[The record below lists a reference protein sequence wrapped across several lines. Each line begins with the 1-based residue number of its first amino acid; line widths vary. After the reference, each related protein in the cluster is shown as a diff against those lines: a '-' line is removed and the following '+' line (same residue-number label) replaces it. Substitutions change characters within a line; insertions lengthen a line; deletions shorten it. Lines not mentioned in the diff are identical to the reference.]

1 MIVCNSGGAEG
12 AVQPLPGVL
21 DPGTFVRMKTKIGR
35 CDICN
40 RGKAVYRSRE
50 ARANI
55 CENCYTRLVRE
66 RNGQEGVR

>member
-1 MIVCNSGGAEG
+1 
-12 AVQPLPGVL
+12 
-21 DPGTFVRMKTKIGR
+21 MKTKIGR

-55 CENCYTRLVRE
+55 CENCYTRLVRKQ
-66 RNGQEGVR
+66 NGQEGVR